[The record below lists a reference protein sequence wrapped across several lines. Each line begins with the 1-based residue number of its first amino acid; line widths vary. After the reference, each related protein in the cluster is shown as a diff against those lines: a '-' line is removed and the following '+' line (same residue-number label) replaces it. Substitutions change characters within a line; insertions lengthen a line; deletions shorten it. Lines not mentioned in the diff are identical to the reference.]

1 VAPPSVNDGLA
12 RVLTCM
18 IAKGSIVQIMLAG
31 DNKLLLKTRQLQR
44 HATACADYFLCVDW
58 CNRSIFIQSNKLLPR
73 SSETS
78 NKSLWNSF
86 IAAALARG
94 GGKPNNPKKSPTLG
108 TPASICSSFSTDHL
122 FLPMWHRCCLLQQFH
137 SAGFCGGVW

>member
-1 VAPPSVNDGLA
+1 MAPPSVNDGLA

-18 IAKGSIVQIMLAG
+18 IAKGSIVEIMLAG

-58 CNRSIFIQSNKLLPR
+58 CNRSIFIQSNKLLSR

-78 NKSLWNSF
+78 NKSLWYFFSCSSTSQG
-86 IAAALARG
+86 AG
-94 GGKPNNPKKSPTLG
+94 EPNNPKESPTLG

-122 FLPMWHRCCLLQQFH
+122 SPPMWHRRCLLQQFY